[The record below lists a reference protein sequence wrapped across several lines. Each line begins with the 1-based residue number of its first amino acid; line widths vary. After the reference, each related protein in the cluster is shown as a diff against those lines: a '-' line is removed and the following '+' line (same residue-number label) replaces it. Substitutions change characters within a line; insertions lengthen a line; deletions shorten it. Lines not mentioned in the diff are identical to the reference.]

1 MNNFIEEVCNISI
14 SNIENIRIDKL
25 KYDTYNPFSKYYSYD
40 VIEKAVNKYKEN
52 KVSLSYLQS
61 WFNLYNYILNGGF
74 KDNVNESENEIIDFV
89 RSEVTWMLEGLSF
102 FSDDE
107 ELNDYL
113 ESLKVLDNILSSTN
127 DWVVYY
133 ATMEDD
139 DVEEQNILLVNENK
153 QLFFEVVT
161 DFYEDGDET
170 ERLICLKNKEYK
182 NKVNLLKALNYKQ
195 LDY

>member
-1 MNNFIEEVCNISI
+1 M
-14 SNIENIRIDKL
+14 
-25 KYDTYNPFSKYYSYD
+25 
-40 VIEKAVNKYKEN
+40 
-52 KVSLSYLQS
+52 QS

-107 ELNDYL
+107 ELNEYL
-113 ESLKVLDNILSSTN
+113 ESLRVLDNILSSTN

-133 ATMEDD
+133 ATIEDD

-153 QLFFEVVT
+153 QVFFEVVT